1 MNKTTSWLKQIQKN
15 KGVQFY
21 NQNSLFG
28 EQTERFALLNFLYT
42 NPLGKMLRLLAR
54 HRFMAKIFAVYQN
67 SGLTKSK
74 IQPFIERY
82 KICMNDFVVPEHGY
96 HSFNNFFTRALKPGA
111 RLIDQRDTVL
121 VSPADAKCFVLENLQ
136 GDNEFFVKN
145 CRFKLADFL
154 KDSELAGQ
162 YEQGTMMVFRLAP
175 YDYHRYHFPTD
186 CFVQK
191 SEIIHGH
198 LESVNPITFATGLQP
213 LVQNERHLITLQ
225 TKKFGDILMIIVG
238 AMLVGKIV
246 ETHRVCQN
254 YKKGEEAGL
263 FEFGGS
269 TVVLLFKKDMIK
281 LRADLLKN
289 SSEKKET
296 VVKMGEAVSV

>member
-1 MNKTTSWLKQIQKN
+1 MNEKTSWLKQIQKN
-15 KGVQFY
+15 KGVQFF
-21 NQNSLFG
+21 NQNSLVG
-28 EQTERFALLNFLYT
+28 EQTEKFALLNFLYT
-42 NPLGKMLRLLAR
+42 SSLGKILRPLAR
-54 HRFMAKIFAVYQN
+54 HRFMAKIFSIYQN

-74 IQPFIERY
+74 IQPFIEHY
-82 KICMNDFVVPEHGY
+82 SIDMNDFVVPEGGY
-96 HSFNNFFTRALKPGA
+96 YSFNNFFTRALKPGA
-111 RLIDQRDTVL
+111 RLIDERDSVL
-121 VSPADAKCFVLENLQ
+121 ISPADAKCFVLENLQ
-136 GDNEFFVKN
+136 DDNEFFVKN
-145 CRFKLADFL
+145 CSFKLTDFL
-154 KDSELAGQ
+154 KNSELAGQ

-186 CFVQK
+186 CVVQK
-191 SEIIHGH
+191 TDVIHGH

-213 LVQNERHLITLQ
+213 LVQNERHLVTLQ

-246 ETHRVCQN
+246 STHRVSQN
-254 YKKGEEAGL
+254 YKKGEQAGL

-296 VVKMGEAVSV
+296 VVKMGEAVSE